1 MRRAAQQA
9 LQTFTNFVDSDF
21 GSDNE
26 ESDSELLNNLSQLEE
41 NNDSKYNFTIP
52 KKAKTV
58 ILTVT

>member
-9 LQTFTNFVDSDF
+9 LQTFTNFVDSDS

-41 NNDSKYNFTIP
+41 NNDSDSSSLYLKRPRRSF
-52 KKAKTV
+52 
-58 ILTVT
+58 